1 MLFRSTGLPTS
12 LAWKLPPGWK
22 AGEILWP
29 APMVLRDS
37 RGNIVG
43 NGYEGDLLLPVT
55 LTPPADLAP
64 GGRVELKAAADWLMC
79 EEVCIPG
86 GAEVSL
92 SLPVAAAAPAPNAEW
107 GERIR
112 GVLARLPRADADWT
126 VAGSR
131 NGGLV
136 NVEIRPAARSG
147 AAHSPEDLH
156 LFSVDGLVA
165 YDLPQRVEHR
175 PDGSI
180 SITVK
185 VDPAAPAD
193 AKRLVGV
200 VTARNGWKADGSLPG
215 LAIDVAFAA
224 PAAAAAQPAS
234 NAATGKSAAAPASLA
249 GTLLLAFLG
258 GLILKDRKS
267 TRLNS
272 SHSQQSRMPSS
283 A

>member
-1 MLFRSTGLPTS
+1 MFWSSIRSAATPASQTQVRTSLVAADAAVQPGRPLTVALRLQHKEHWHTYWINPGTGLPTS
-12 LAWKLPPGWK
+12 LAWKLPPGWR

-200 VTARNGWKADGSLPG
+200 VTARNGWRADGSLPG
-215 LAIDVAFAA
+215 LAIEIGRAHV
-224 PAAAAAQPAS
+224 
-234 NAATGKSAAAPASLA
+234 
-249 GTLLLAFLG
+249 
-258 GLILKDRKS
+258 
-267 TRLNS
+267 
-272 SHSQQSRMPSS
+272 
-283 A
+283 